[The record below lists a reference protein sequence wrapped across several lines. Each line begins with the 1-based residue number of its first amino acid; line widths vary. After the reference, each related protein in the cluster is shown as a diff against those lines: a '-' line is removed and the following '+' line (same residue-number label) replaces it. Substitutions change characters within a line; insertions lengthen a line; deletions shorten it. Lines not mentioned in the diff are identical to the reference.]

1 MKKIKAIIDR
11 ATDGTYTVYCE
22 NTPTFF
28 GMGDTIDQA
37 KAEMLE
43 GIRITKEEFGR
54 ENAAIYPEWLDGG
67 YEIEYTSF

>member
-11 ATDGTYTVYCE
+11 AADGTYTVYCE
-22 NTPTFF
+22 DTPTFF

-54 ENAAIYPEWLDGG
+54 ESAAIYPEWLDGG